1 MKRKEVIKMDRR
13 YASCSGSLAMNVM
26 MVAGRRKMVWIA
38 AIFSLAFLHWGQ
50 MAWGGDT
57 PTVVV
62 KGTIDKV
69 IELVTDDR
77 LKAPDQTLHRRQ
89 LLEETIGERFDFEE
103 MSRRSLAAHWRNR
116 SEEERREFVE
126 LFQALLSNTY
136 AERIENYAG
145 ETVNYLGERIRNGFA
160 EVQTTIVSTKG
171 QLSLAYRMMVKEG
184 GWRVYDV
191 VADGVSLVRNYRGQ
205 FDRIIRN
212 HSYEELVKRLRERSD
227 TIESP

>member
-1 MKRKEVIKMDRR
+1 MDRR
-13 YASCSGSLAMNVM
+13 YTSCKGFIEMNETIG
-26 MVAGRRKMVWIA
+26 AGTRTMGWIA
-38 AIFSLAFLHWGQ
+38 AILFLACGYWGE
-50 MAWGGDT
+50 AVWGGET

-62 KGTIDKV
+62 KETIDKV
-69 IELVTDDR
+69 IELVTDER
-77 LKAPDQTLHRRQ
+77 LKASDQALHRRQ
-89 LLEETIGERFDFEE
+89 LLEETIGGRFDFEE

-126 LFQALLSNTY
+126 LFQGLLSNTY

-160 EVQTTIVSTKG
+160 EVQTTIVSPKG
-171 QLSLAYRMMVKEG
+171 QLSLDYRMMLKEG
-184 GWRVYDV
+184 RWGVYDV